1 MSIFKSKHTAYNPKK
16 NKSVPIWKLDTSALT
31 VTYFNPDNCT
41 EERKTYYS
49 DCIKYHL
56 HYSADKYPDRLRRL
70 VNDGT
75 IISYLDDLESS
86 VTDAI
91 DRQVQLWKESDKEYL
106 TAVECGDVQTAEKLE
121 NCLVLMAREI
131 AFECMVYI

>member
-16 NKSVPIWKLDTSALT
+16 NKSVTIWKLDTSTLT
-31 VTYFNPDNCT
+31 VTYFNLDNCT
-41 EERKTYYS
+41 EERRTYHS

-56 HYSADKYPDRLRRL
+56 HYSSDKYPDRLHRL
-70 VNDGT
+70 INDGT
-75 IISYLDDLESS
+75 ITSYLDDLESS

-131 AFECMVYI
+131 VFECMVYI

>member
-1 MSIFKSKHTAYNPKK
+1 MCRA
-16 NKSVPIWKLDTSALT
+16 T

-41 EERKTYYS
+41 EERKTYHS

-86 VTDAI
+86 VTYAI

-131 AFECMVYI
+131 VFECMVYI

>member
-1 MSIFKSKHTAYNPKK
+1 MSIFKSKHTAYNLKK
-16 NKSVPIWKLDTSALT
+16 KKDVPLWILDTNLLT
-31 VTYFNPDNCT
+31 VTSFNPDNCT
-41 EERKTYYS
+41 EERRTYHS

-106 TAVECGDVQTAEKLE
+106 IAIECGDVQTAEKLE

-131 AFECMVYI
+131 VFECMVYI

>member
-16 NKSVPIWKLDTSALT
+16 KKYIPLWILDTNVLT
-31 VTYFNPDNCT
+31 VTFFNPDNCT

-75 IISYLDDLESS
+75 ITSYLDELESS
-86 VTDAI
+86 VTDAV
-91 DRQVQLWKESDKEYL
+91 DRQVQIWKDSDREYQ
-106 TAVECGDVQTAEKLE
+106 TAVALGDTKKQIGLA
-121 NCLVLMAREI
+121 NCFYYMARESV
-131 AFECMVYI
+131 FDCMVYV